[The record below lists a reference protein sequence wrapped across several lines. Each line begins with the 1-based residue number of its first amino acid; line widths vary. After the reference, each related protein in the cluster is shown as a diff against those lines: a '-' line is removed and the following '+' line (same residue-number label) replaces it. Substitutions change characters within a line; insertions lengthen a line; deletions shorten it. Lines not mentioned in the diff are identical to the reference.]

1 MKKEFFLLLMKEIL
15 DEKYGM
21 FVEYKETSTIW
32 FHHSSFEEETM
43 FHLIG
48 VLAGLAIYN
57 NVCILRAICLYV
69 TKIFFINRSL

>member
-21 FVEYKETSTIW
+21 FVEYPETATIW
-32 FHHSSFEEETM
+32 FHHSSFEEEIM

-57 NVCILRAICLYV
+57 KVCIFTLSNCYD
-69 TKIFFINRSL
+69 